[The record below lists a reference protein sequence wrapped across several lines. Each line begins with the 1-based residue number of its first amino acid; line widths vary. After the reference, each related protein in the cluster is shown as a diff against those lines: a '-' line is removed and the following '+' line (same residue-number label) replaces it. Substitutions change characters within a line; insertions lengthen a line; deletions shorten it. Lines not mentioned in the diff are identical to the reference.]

1 MMKEKEIGKSCSM
14 QYGSGSLKVV
24 TASHRDL
31 HSLEQ
36 ISTGK
41 SGSV

>member
-14 QYGSGSLKVV
+14 QYGSLKVV

-31 HSLEQ
+31 R
-36 ISTGK
+36 
-41 SGSV
+41 

>member
-14 QYGSGSLKVV
+14 QYGSLKVV
-24 TASHRDL
+24 IASHRDL

-36 ISTGK
+36 ISNR
-41 SGSV
+41 